1 MTDQQK
7 LFRVFRLIQLLSQP
21 PYRKVKRLAEIL
33 EVDPR
38 TVYRYIQLLESLGY
52 AVDKKEGDRYFLHIE
67 FSQDGGLID
76 TEEAGFLQD
85 LLWQAPS
92 GHPLRDRL
100 LHKLNRQYM
109 LAPLAQSLAKFNVYE
124 HIRALGAAIEAERR
138 VILHNYYAPSSE
150 TLGPRHLEPV
160 EFMQGYTYLW
170 AYDLDKQGYRQFKLD
185 RIGEVEV
192 LDDPVTGEHESHAL
206 DLFGWTGPAWLPVRL
221 RLSSYAQNL
230 LLEEYPDARPF
241 VRTFKGQ
248 ALFDGIVRDWR
259 GIGRFVLGLPGEV
272 EVAEPEEFRA
282 YLRERAGRGK
292 WS

>member
-1 MTDQQK
+1 
-7 LFRVFRLIQLLSQP
+7 
-21 PYRKVKRLAEIL
+21 
-33 EVDPR
+33 
-38 TVYRYIQLLESLGY
+38 
-52 AVDKKEGDRYFLHIE
+52 
-67 FSQDGGLID
+67 
-76 TEEAGFLQD
+76 
-85 LLWQAPS
+85 
-92 GHPLRDRL
+92 
-100 LHKLNRQYM
+100 
-109 LAPLAQSLAKFNVYE
+109 
-124 HIRALGAAIEAERR
+124 
-138 VILHNYYAPSSE
+138 
-150 TLGPRHLEPV
+150 LEPV

-248 ALFDGIVRDWR
+248 AIFDGMVRDWR

-272 EVAEPEEFRA
+272 EVVEPEAFRA
-282 YLRERAGRGK
+282 YLRERAGKGR
-292 WS
+292 W